1 MNQIEEKDWK
11 LYREKLPEWQEAYME
26 RLIKEYA
33 ELLNSDKAASEKFWA
48 LDKRIRADRQSLG
61 VRVIEEDRS
70 KLQNILTG
78 LIIEHVISVDDLQDF
93 SEELRESTSRWIQT
107 YCSNLES

>member
-1 MNQIEEKDWK
+1 MYQSEEKDWK
-11 LYREKLPEWQEAYME
+11 VFREKLPEWQEAYME

-48 LDKRIRADRQSLG
+48 LDKRIRADRQSFG
-61 VRVIEEDRS
+61 VRVNEESGS
-70 KLQNILTG
+70 KLKNILTG

-93 SEELRESTSRWIQT
+93 SEELRESVSRWIQT

>member
-1 MNQIEEKDWK
+1 MYQSEEKDWK

-26 RLIKEYA
+26 QLIEEYA

-61 VRVIEEDRS
+61 VRVIEEGRS
-70 KLQNILTG
+70 KLKNILTG
-78 LIIEHVISVDDLQDF
+78 MIIEHVISVDDLQDF

-107 YCSNLES
+107 YCKNLES

>member
-1 MNQIEEKDWK
+1 MYQSEEKDWK
-11 LYREKLPEWQEAYME
+11 VFREKLPEWQEAYME

-48 LDKRIRADRQSLG
+48 LDKRIRADRQSFG
-61 VRVIEEDRS
+61 VRVNEESGS
-70 KLQNILTG
+70 KLKNILTG
-78 LIIEHVISVDDLQDF
+78 LIIEHVISLEDLQDF

-107 YCSNLES
+107 YCKNLES

>member
-1 MNQIEEKDWK
+1 MNQIEENDWK

-26 RLIKEYA
+26 RLIKEYV

-61 VRVIEEDRS
+61 VRVIEESCS

-93 SEELRESTSRWIQT
+93 SEELRESTSRWIQM
-107 YCSNLES
+107 YCSNLE

>member
-1 MNQIEEKDWK
+1 MYQSEEKDWK

-26 RLIKEYA
+26 QLIEEYA
-33 ELLNSDKAASEKFWA
+33 ELLNSDKTASEKFWA

-61 VRVIEEDRS
+61 VRVNEESRS

-78 LIIEHVISVDDLQDF
+78 LIIENVISEDDLQDF
-93 SEELRESTSRWIQT
+93 SEELRESTSQWIQT
-107 YCSNLES
+107 YCKNLAE

>member
-1 MNQIEEKDWK
+1 MYQVIEKDWK
-11 LYREKLPEWQEAYME
+11 LFRKLLPGWQEAYME
-26 RLIKEYA
+26 RLIKEYVKLLA
-33 ELLNSDKAASEKFWA
+33 EDKAASEKFWA

-61 VRVIEEDRS
+61 VRVIEEGRS

-93 SEELRESTSRWIQT
+93 SEELRESTSHWIQM
-107 YCSNLES
+107 YCKNLES

>member
-1 MNQIEEKDWK
+1 MNQIEEKDQK

-26 RLIKEYA
+26 QLIEEYA
-33 ELLNSDKAASEKFWA
+33 ELLNSEKAASEKFWA

-61 VRVIEEDRS
+61 VRVIEEGRS

-107 YCSNLES
+107 YCKDFEE

>member
-1 MNQIEEKDWK
+1 MYQSEEKDWK
-11 LYREKLPEWQEAYME
+11 VFREKLPEWQEAYME

-48 LDKRIRADRQSLG
+48 LDKRIRADRQSFG
-61 VRVIEEDRS
+61 VRVNEESGS
-70 KLQNILTG
+70 KLKNILTG

-93 SEELRESTSRWIQT
+93 SEELREYTSHWIQT
-107 YCSNLES
+107 YCKNLAE

>member
-1 MNQIEEKDWK
+1 MYRSEEKDWK
-11 LYREKLPEWQEAYME
+11 LYRKKLPEWQEAYME

-33 ELLNSDKAASEKFWA
+33 ELLNSDKAATEKFWA

-61 VRVIEEDRS
+61 VRVIEERRS

-93 SEELRESTSRWIQT
+93 SEELRESTSQWIQT
-107 YCSNLES
+107 YCKNLAE